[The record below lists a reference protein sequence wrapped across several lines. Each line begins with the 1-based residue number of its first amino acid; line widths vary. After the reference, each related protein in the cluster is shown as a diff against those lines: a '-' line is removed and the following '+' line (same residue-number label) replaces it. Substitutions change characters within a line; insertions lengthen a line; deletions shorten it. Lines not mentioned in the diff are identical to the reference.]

1 MNRYKTILAVDD
13 TPSNLDIL
21 VDILDRYE
29 VFASTDGYDAL
40 KILKDKN
47 IDLILLD
54 IVMPS
59 LNGFDLCK
67 MLKED
72 PKTKDIPVIFITSK
86 SDEETIEQ
94 AYDLGGIDYVTK
106 PFKVKELI
114 SRVNTHL
121 SLSNQNKELADKV
134 EEETSKR
141 LEQQNILVRNSRL
154 AAMGEMMSAITHQWK
169 QPLNA
174 ISVNVTSM
182 EFYFKLDE
190 VDKDEMLNHIKQINS
205 SISFMNETV
214 DDFKNYFNKNK
225 TRSVFNIR
233 KEVNRIYNMIKPQLL
248 KENIEFIM
256 DIDDDIKGYGVASEF
271 KHIILN
277 LLSNAKDSIIQNN
290 TRYREISI
298 IAEKTN
304 NSMIL
309 LKVQDTGGGIPE
321 DIINDIFD
329 DYFTTKG
336 KGGTGI
342 GLSMTKLI
350 VEEEMNG
357 TISVCNNKDGA
368 LFSLNIPMY

>member
-1 MNRYKTILAVDD
+1 MNRCKTILAVDD

>member
-1 MNRYKTILAVDD
+1 MNRCKTILAVDD

-67 MLKED
+67 MLKEE

>member
-67 MLKED
+67 MLKEE

-256 DIDDDIKGYGVASEF
+256 DIDDDIKG
-271 KHIILN
+271 
-277 LLSNAKDSIIQNN
+277 
-290 TRYREISI
+290 
-298 IAEKTN
+298 
-304 NSMIL
+304 
-309 LKVQDTGGGIPE
+309 
-321 DIINDIFD
+321 
-329 DYFTTKG
+329 
-336 KGGTGI
+336 
-342 GLSMTKLI
+342 
-350 VEEEMNG
+350 
-357 TISVCNNKDGA
+357 
-368 LFSLNIPMY
+368 

>member
-1 MNRYKTILAVDD
+1 
-13 TPSNLDIL
+13 
-21 VDILDRYE
+21 
-29 VFASTDGYDAL
+29 
-40 KILKDKN
+40 
-47 IDLILLD
+47 
-54 IVMPS
+54 
-59 LNGFDLCK
+59 
-67 MLKED
+67 
-72 PKTKDIPVIFITSK
+72 
-86 SDEETIEQ
+86 
-94 AYDLGGIDYVTK
+94 
-106 PFKVKELI
+106 
-114 SRVNTHL
+114 
-121 SLSNQNKELADKV
+121 
-134 EEETSKR
+134 
-141 LEQQNILVRNSRL
+141 
-154 AAMGEMMSAITHQWK
+154 
-169 QPLNA
+169 
-174 ISVNVTSM
+174 
-182 EFYFKLDE
+182 
-190 VDKDEMLNHIKQINS
+190 
-205 SISFMNETV
+205 
-214 DDFKNYFNKNK
+214 
-225 TRSVFNIR
+225 
-233 KEVNRIYNMIKPQLL
+233 MIKPQLL

-277 LLSNAKDSIIQNN
+277 LLSNAKDSIIHNN
-290 TRYREISI
+290 TRIREISI